1 VVLRVAALFV
11 IVCSLTPAYAED
23 CTSEAASLRA
33 HLETERDR
41 ASRWNTIW
49 ALLYGAAAVGQVA
62 FALAEVNPT
71 GEFDDATR
79 DTYYV
84 GAAKATLG
92 VASRIVTP
100 LRIRVPAKQDE
111 ACADVQALRRALAEA
126 GKRERLSFFLSHF
139 GGLAVNLTG
148 AAILTKMHSFKDGA
162 ISFAVSFP
170 AGPAAAYTQPRRS
183 WHRWRAERDTWSL
196 GATLT
201 SDGGRLWVGGQW

>member
-1 VVLRVAALFV
+1 VLRVAALFV

-33 HLETERDR
+33 HLESERDR

-84 GAAKATLG
+84 GATKSTLG

-100 LRIRVPAKQDE
+100 
-111 ACADVQALRRALAEA
+111 
-126 GKRERLSFFLSHF
+126 
-139 GGLAVNLTG
+139 
-148 AAILTKMHSFKDGA
+148 
-162 ISFAVSFP
+162 
-170 AGPAAAYTQPRRS
+170 
-183 WHRWRAERDTWSL
+183 
-196 GATLT
+196 
-201 SDGGRLWVGGQW
+201 